1 MRKSYPSD
9 VSREQ
14 FSEIEPLLL
23 SARKITAPRKLD
35 LYEYDLTRTLK
46 LEADGFQVLRFWN
59 NEIFNAVD
67 SVLEA
72 IDEKLNTPHPPR
84 KARRPLPQGGEVKKL
99 AIRCSSTRKTLNRF

>member
-1 MRKSYPSD
+1 MKIKKYRSGLEPPRIRWFLTSEATRKSYPSD

-35 LYEYDLTRTLK
+35 L
-46 LEADGFQVLRFWN
+46 
-59 NEIFNAVD
+59 AVD

-84 KARRPLPQGGEVKKL
+84 KARRSLPQGE
-99 AIRCSSTRKTLNRF
+99 R

>member
-35 LYEYDLTRTLK
+35 L
-46 LEADGFQVLRFWN
+46 
-59 NEIFNAVD
+59 AVD

-84 KARRPLPQGGEVKKL
+84 KARRPLPQGE
-99 AIRCSSTRKTLNRF
+99 R

>member
-1 MRKSYPSD
+1 MPKSYPSD

-35 LYEYDLTRTLK
+35 LNEYDLTRTLK

-84 KARRPLPQGGEVKKL
+84 KAR
-99 AIRCSSTRKTLNRF
+99 